1 MGKAPVI
8 ACWALALVAA
18 RCPAATGPVAASI
31 TTQMPQWPMAEL
43 VRNDCGTR
51 AVAFALTLF
60 GVVTSLADLEALVAD
75 RYAGTGGRPTGEG
88 YSLAELKRLLYHHGL
103 QSRGGRLNAVT
114 LRRWS
119 GPAILRLTGNE
130 GGHFVVL
137 MSWSDDGEAII
148 YDPNRGQFRV
158 PEPEL
163 ISRWRGVDGQG
174 VALFIQPPEPGEGL
188 PLTTESRQL
197 VPFQAEISDEPGLA
211 LGGLR
216 IGYDRRT

>member
-1 MGKAPVI
+1 
-8 ACWALALVAA
+8 
-18 RCPAATGPVAASI
+18 
-31 TTQMPQWPMAEL
+31 MAEL